1 MIIIIYYED
10 FYYHFLVKTCLI
22 CKKLIENSESVRKWS
37 VSVIVQKH
45 RLEGTDFTCDIP
57 SIIGRSGVGAS
68 GNKIV

>member
-22 CKKLIENSESVRKWS
+22 CKKLPENSESVRKWS

-45 RLEGTDFTCDIP
+45 RLEGTDFTFDIP
-57 SIIGRSGVGAS
+57 SEGRESERREI
-68 GNKIV
+68 KCIV